1 MNKRHT
7 FVSIVLLILLVPIV
21 MLLFPSILY
30 FIIPSKYYQ
39 VCCDA
44 LIIVILFISNKQ
56 FFNVKLN
63 VISFNHIF
71 TQILLC
77 IPTVAFLLLTKNIKA
92 IFDNK
97 ADIFVLITTLFIAL
111 AEEILF
117 RGIVL
122 PLSLQYTSYKYFASL
137 LISSVGFAFS
147 HIVNIE
153 HAPVEMVFLQM
164 ILVFSAGML
173 SGALYLTTKNLSLPI
188 VFHFV
193 NDLPVL
199 NNVQSPAI
207 ALSSSQLKFMYI
219 LVLAIA
225 MICSF
230 ISFIQLKLFINK
242 DRIHK

>member
-1 MNKRHT
+1 M
-7 FVSIVLLILLVPIV
+7 
-21 MLLFPSILY
+21 
-30 FIIPSKYYQ
+30 
-39 VCCDA
+39 
-44 LIIVILFISNKQ
+44 
-56 FFNVKLN
+56 
-63 VISFNHIF
+63 
-71 TQILLC
+71 
-77 IPTVAFLLLTKNIKA
+77 LTKNIEA

-122 PLSLQYTSYKYFASL
+122 PLSLQFTSYKYFTSL
-137 LISSVGFAFS
+137 LISSIGFAFS

-153 HAPVEMVFLQM
+153 HVPVEMVFLQM

-173 SGALYLTTKNLSLPI
+173 SGALYLTAKSLILPI
-188 VFHFV
+188 IFHFV

-199 NNVQSPAI
+199 YNVQSSAI
-207 ALSSSQLKFMYI
+207 KLSSSQLKFMYI